1 MGFVTQNS
9 LGISPVQAPIAAEM
23 LRLRCETAIKPQHFR
38 NNEHEPPWPDPPR
51 SFPDPRPRHGGRPPH
66 ARTLGCSKFDLCAA
80 RNFVGR

>member
-51 SFPDPRPRHGGRPPH
+51 SFPDPRPPHGGRPSH
-66 ARTLGCSKFDLCAA
+66 LRTLDHSKFDLSASCNVIS
-80 RNFVGR
+80 R